1 MSKRDKIKK
10 AIGMGAAL
18 LASNYVGKRAGEADA
33 TLNAAK
39 RITGI
44 GEFEKPSAFG
54 FSISPESRVKS
65 TLNLSL
71 GGDVEIVKGQDYI
84 KELL

>member
-10 AIGMGAAL
+10 AIPMGAAL

-44 GEFEKPSAFG
+44 GEFEKPPAFG

-65 TLNLSL
+65 MLNLSC
-71 GGDVEIVKGQDYI
+71 GGMGKAVRGGKFIGVK
-84 KELL
+84 

>member
-1 MSKRDKIKK
+1 MSKRNKIKK

-33 TLNAAK
+33 ALNAAK
-39 RITGI
+39 KISGV

-54 FSISPESRVKS
+54 FSISPENRVKS
-65 TLNLSL
+65 MLNLSC
-71 GGDVEIVKGQDYI
+71 GGMGKAIKGGKYTGC
-84 KELL
+84 K